1 MRIRYSVL
9 VTIVLLAYSVARAQ
23 TPEHIYGKNKRL
35 MPTAYYEEQAR
46 LWKAVVEKEPTNA
59 EGWLNYYT
67 ASRNAYVVGQ
77 EGENK
82 DSRGQ
87 GRFARLDTIVHGMEV
102 HVPGTF
108 AYCLVKWANGYNDP
122 RLLPYLEQAHALAP
136 QRPEPYMD
144 LIIAY
149 ERMGREAL
157 RDSLCKAYLQLRDYS
172 PGLLGYGYNLLMG
185 LAPDAV
191 VFAHGDK
198 DSEAIWILQGGMGI
212 RRDVHLLNLDLLL
225 VKDYRERQFEHLGLP
240 ALPFDPL
247 ADDAAFD
254 RYRKE
259 IIRTTA
265 RALPQRPVYVS
276 LSAEGPYTEPIASA
290 LHLTGLAYRFSLGP
304 FDPVPD
310 LVDNYT
316 GRYALY
322 ELTQQDTDV
331 KDISIGNVHQ
341 FNGNYLPSLF
351 LICEHYRT
359 NGDVAAQL
367 KYEEIARQVARDAG
381 RSAEFEAYYNK

>member
-1 MRIRYSVL
+1 MPIRFSVL
-9 VTIVLLAYSVARAQ
+9 FPIILLTCPVVRAQ
-23 TPEHIYGKNKRL
+23 APEHIYGKNKRL
-35 MPTAYYEEQAR
+35 MPTAYYQEQAR
-46 LWKAVVEKEPTNA
+46 LWKAVVDKEPTNA
-59 EGWLNYYT
+59 EGWLNYYA

-87 GRFARLDTIVHGMEV
+87 GRFARLDTIVRGMEL

-108 AYCLVKWANGYNDP
+108 AYDLVKWANGYNDP
-122 RLLPYLEQAHALAP
+122 RLLPYLENAHALAP

-149 ERMGREAL
+149 ERLGREAQ
-157 RDSLCKAYLQLRDYS
+157 RDSLCKAYLQLRDFS
-172 PGLLGYGYNLLMG
+172 PGLLCYGYNLLMG

-198 DSEAIWILQGGMGI
+198 DSEAIWLLQGGMGM

-225 VKDYRERQFEHLGLP
+225 ASDYRDRQFERLGIP
-240 ALPFDPL
+240 ALSFDPL

-259 IIRTTA
+259 IILTTA
-265 RALPQRPVYVS
+265 RALPNRPVYVS
-276 LSAEGPYTEPIASA
+276 LSAEGPYTEPIAGS
-290 LHLTGLAYRFSLGP
+290 LHLTGLAYRFSQAP
-304 FDPVPD
+304 FDPVPE
-310 LVDNYT
+310 LVDNYA

-322 ELTQQDTDV
+322 ELTHPDAE
-331 KDISIGNVHQ
+331 DISIGNVHQ
-341 FNGNYLPSLF
+341 FNGNYLPSLY
-351 LICEHYRT
+351 LVCDHYRLG
-359 NGDVAAQL
+359 GDVAAQR
-367 KYEEIARQVARDAG
+367 KYEAIARQVATDAG
-381 RSAEFEAYYNK
+381 RSAEFEAYFNK